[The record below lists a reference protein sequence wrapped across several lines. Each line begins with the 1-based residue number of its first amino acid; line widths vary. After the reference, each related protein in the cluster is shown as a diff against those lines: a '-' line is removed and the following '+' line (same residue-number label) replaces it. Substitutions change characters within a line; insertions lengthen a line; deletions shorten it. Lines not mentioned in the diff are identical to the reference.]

1 MGKIM
6 REEEGFFSFFAMCL
20 LFASVLMAAGL
31 LYIARRGGED
41 VHHYEQEV
49 QLRFDAEGFLD
60 KAVADIETGKID
72 VEEKISGTKEI
83 VLDTEENERGIHLK
97 VLAKRRDT
105 GIILMSVAEKP
116 SDNTALFKT
125 AQGLMEQ
132 KEEGYAWKC
141 WMH

>member
-6 REEEGFFSFFAMCL
+6 REEDGFFSFFSMCI

-31 LYIARRGGED
+31 LYIARRGGEE
-41 VHHYEQEV
+41 VRHYEQEV

-60 KAVADIETGKID
+60 KAVADIETGKVD
-72 VEEKISGTKEI
+72 VEGKISGMKET

-105 GIILMSVAEKP
+105 GIMLMSVAEKP

>member
-6 REEEGFFSFFAMCL
+6 REEDGFFSFFAMCI

-41 VHHYEQEV
+41 VRHYEQEV

-60 KAVADIETGKID
+60 KAVADIESGKMDVEGKIR
-72 VEEKISGTKEI
+72 GTGET

-97 VLAKRRDT
+97 VVAKRGDT
-105 GIILMSVAEKP
+105 GIMLMSVAEKT
-116 SDNTALFKT
+116 SDNTALFKMV
-125 AQGLMEQ
+125 QGFMER
-132 KEEGYAWKC
+132 KEEGYVWKC

>member
-6 REEEGFFSFFAMCL
+6 REEDGFFSFFSMCI

-31 LYIARRGGED
+31 LYIARRGGEE
-41 VHHYEQEV
+41 VRHYEQEV